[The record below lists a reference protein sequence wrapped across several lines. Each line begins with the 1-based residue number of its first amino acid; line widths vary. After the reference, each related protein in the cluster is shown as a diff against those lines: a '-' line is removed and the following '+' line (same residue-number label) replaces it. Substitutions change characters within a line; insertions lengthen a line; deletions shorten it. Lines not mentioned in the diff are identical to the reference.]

1 MQYDD
6 LHYELHYIAKE
17 QENIVSENF
26 FNIRNQD
33 KNFFVKPL
41 DLETIHS
48 LTKDSPI
55 HLLRALYTCK
65 PFAIYDEDKQ
75 SFITQENASKILGYK
90 SNFANIF
97 IYGKNSLSTTYLEA
111 RKALYK
117 TYQPIKQE
125 QAEELQKQQQ
135 ELEQELQGLD
145 SKQKR
150 IHTTKKS
157 E

>member
-17 QENIVSENF
+17 QENIVSDNF

-48 LTKDSPI
+48 LTKESPI

-65 PFAIYDEDKQ
+65 SFAICKENNQ
-75 SFITQENASKILGYK
+75 SFITKENASKILGYK

-97 IYGKNSLSTTYLEA
+97 VHGKALNENYLNA

-117 TYQPIKQE
+117 TIINLRDERFKE
-125 QAEELQKQQQ
+125 
-135 ELEQELQGLD
+135 
-145 SKQKR
+145 SKKKKR
-150 IHTTKKS
+150 
-157 E
+157 EY